1 MSKSQTVDKLRE
13 IFKDMP
19 PFIKLTSRRAR
30 KTLAKYEATKKIHIE
45 QLRDNATFKFVMMV
59 AGLTNEP
66 MEKYWKGDSVDP
78 FSDKYGQSSNTK
90 ICKEDLEIL
99 LKRARENSFAD
110 LHQFCRNVEAIPMYR
125 KAKEDT
131 ISAIGDLVPKS
142 WWFESYVSDSD
153 DSDYVPDESES
164 DDDKLHIKF
173 TEKTSSN
180 SSSDT
185 SSDEDAGAGALSESR
200 REKAVLEQELKE
212 CGGDY
217 SDNGEDTAAGAL
229 SECRREKAELE
240 QKLEDC
246 GGDYSDNGEDT
257 AARKL
262 SECRREKAEL
272 EEELEDCG
280 GDDKDDDKDEDDD
293 VDPERLRRKISN
305 CRREKAEL
313 EEELGNCEGD
323 DEYEDADDEEDED
336 EEIKIR
342 YFVKYVYNMADEEF
356 HDFTELFMNAM
367 KKAKEDKKPPPSM
380 RRFVLGRDLGNK
392 NPDKDEIQNPF
403 PAHSHF
409 RGQRDRAYTRAD
421 WYNDFNTDGIV
432 PGSRE
437 GEWKDGSAPGSVP
450 AWEDSTR
457 LPQNRRPNNHSVDR
471 IFDPNRVEKEGYDHP
486 DGYVTLKRSNWWQW
500 SNSMPIVRWEGGRD
514 HHPEFWFQR
523 YLARWLTRDANT
535 TSSNN
540 KRPVGPTPTDMFKD
554 LEPFKNKY
562 QGLFNN
568 LWFKESQETREKNKK
583 RVNQGKRAGKKQGKW
598 MRNLTGLRLTKFVR
612 EPVREAAGETVYSTY
627 ESKKETTY
635 PKKKGKLSAK
645 HTKSHDTS
653 VIPQFPNNQDP
664 FDDCAEVCEVPLD
677 FVKPLFE
684 ERFAYWKHELVL
696 GEYEK
701 RAMYTAD
708 QWLQK
713 TPWAIGK
720 IYLMPSIF
728 AHMQEAHIAI
738 ISRYKK
744 FSHLKICD
752 WFYSE
757 RQRYFFAKLVA
768 LCIRTSAVLS
778 NKRYGLDKA
787 YMRLNLEKK
796 RIMYAIGKLE
806 APQRTRQAAAFP
818 RATGREQ
825 DAWQNYAAARQRGD
839 GAAASNALRDMD
851 MRHVPSGENTLRRM
865 F

>member
-66 MEKYWKGDSVDP
+66 MQKYWKGDSVDP

-90 ICKEDLEIL
+90 ICKEDLEML
-99 LKRARENSFAD
+99 LKRARENAFAD

-131 ISAIGDLVPKS
+131 ISAIGDLVPES

-164 DDDKLHIKF
+164 ESDDEMYDNN
-173 TEKTSSN
+173 TTANGTPE
-180 SSSDT
+180 DT
-185 SSDEDAGAGALSESR
+185 RAEASDEEVEELEMELR
-200 REKAVLEQELKE
+200 ECKREKVA
-212 CGGDY
+212 
-217 SDNGEDTAAGAL
+217 
-229 SECRREKAELE
+229 LE
-240 QKLEDC
+240 QKLD
-246 GGDYSDNGEDT
+246 GF
-257 AARKL
+257 
-262 SECRREKAEL
+262 
-272 EEELEDCG
+272 
-280 GDDKDDDKDEDDD
+280 
-293 VDPERLRRKISN
+293 
-305 CRREKAEL
+305 
-313 EEELGNCEGD
+313 
-323 DEYEDADDEEDED
+323 DADDEEDED
-336 EEIKIR
+336 EERKIR

-367 KKAKEDKKPPPSM
+367 KEAKADKKPPPSM
-380 RRFVLGRDLGNK
+380 RRFILGRELGNK
-392 NPDKDEIQNPF
+392 NPDKDEIQDPF

-409 RGQRDRAYTRAD
+409 RGQRDRAYTPAD
-421 WYNDFNTDGIV
+421 WYNDSNTDGIV
-432 PGSRE
+432 PGG
-437 GEWKDGSAPGSVP
+437 GEYSDPYGSPL
-450 AWEDSTR
+450 WEDSIR

-471 IFDPNRVEKEGYDHP
+471 IFDANRVEREGYDHP

-523 YLARWLTRDANT
+523 YLARWLTRDANVQ
-535 TSSNN
+535 SSNN
-540 KRPVGPTPTDMFKD
+540 LRPVAPTPTDMFKD

-612 EPVREAAGETVYSTY
+612 EPVEPVGETVYSTY
-627 ESKKETTY
+627 ESKKETKY
-635 PKKKGKLSAK
+635 PKKKGELSAK
-645 HTKSHDTS
+645 HKKSHDKS
-653 VIPQFPNNQDP
+653 VVPQFPNNRDP

-720 IYLMPSIF
+720 IYLMPSMF

-839 GAAASNALRDMD
+839 GAAASNALRDMN

>member
-66 MEKYWKGDSVDP
+66 MQKYWKGDSVDP

-90 ICKEDLEIL
+90 ICKEDLEML
-99 LKRARENSFAD
+99 LKRARENAFAD

-164 DDDKLHIKF
+164 DDDELHMKF
-173 TEKTSSN
+173 TQKTPSN

-185 SSDEDAGAGALSESR
+185 SSDSSSDEEVEELETEL
-200 REKAVLEQELKE
+200 RECK
-212 CGGDY
+212 
-217 SDNGEDTAAGAL
+217 
-229 SECRREKAELE
+229 RETLALE
-240 QKLEDC
+240 QKLD
-246 GGDYSDNGEDT
+246 GF
-257 AARKL
+257 
-262 SECRREKAEL
+262 
-272 EEELEDCG
+272 
-280 GDDKDDDKDEDDD
+280 
-293 VDPERLRRKISN
+293 
-305 CRREKAEL
+305 
-313 EEELGNCEGD
+313 
-323 DEYEDADDEEDED
+323 DADDEEDED
-336 EEIKIR
+336 EERKIR

-367 KKAKEDKKPPPSM
+367 KEAKADKKPPPSM
-380 RRFVLGRDLGNK
+380 RRFILGRELGNK
-392 NPDKDEIQNPF
+392 NPDKDEIQDPF

-409 RGQRDRAYTRAD
+409 RGQRDRAYTPAD
-421 WYNDFNTDGIV
+421 WYNDSNTDGIV
-432 PGSRE
+432 PRGGEYSDPYGS
-437 GEWKDGSAPGSVP
+437 PL
-450 AWEDSTR
+450 WEDSIR

-523 YLARWLTRDANT
+523 YLARWLTRDANVQ
-535 TSSNN
+535 SSNN
-540 KRPVGPTPTDMFKD
+540 KRPVAPTHTDMFKD

-612 EPVREAAGETVYSTY
+612 ESGETVYST
-627 ESKKETTY
+627 KKTKTETTY
-635 PKKKGKLSAK
+635 ARRPGQLSPGREKKKEKK
-645 HTKSHDTS
+645 VRK
-653 VIPQFPNNQDP
+653 PPNNQDP

-720 IYLMPSIF
+720 IYLMPSMF

-839 GAAASNALRDMD
+839 GAAASNALRDMN

>member
-1 MSKSQTVDKLRE
+1 MAWTERSLPKNETIKDIRSPPGSPMSKSQTVDKLRE

-45 QLRDNATFKFVMMV
+45 QLRENATFKFVMMV

-66 MEKYWKGDSVDP
+66 MQKYWKGDSVDP

-99 LKRARENSFAD
+99 LKRARENAFAD

-185 SSDEDAGAGALSESR
+185 SSDSSSDEETEELEMELMEFN
-200 REKAVLEQELKE
+200 REIV
-212 CGGDY
+212 
-217 SDNGEDTAAGAL
+217 
-229 SECRREKAELE
+229 ELE
-240 QKLEDC
+240 QKLD
-246 GGDYSDNGEDT
+246 GF
-257 AARKL
+257 
-262 SECRREKAEL
+262 
-272 EEELEDCG
+272 
-280 GDDKDDDKDEDDD
+280 
-293 VDPERLRRKISN
+293 
-305 CRREKAEL
+305 
-313 EEELGNCEGD
+313 
-323 DEYEDADDEEDED
+323 DADDEEDED
-336 EEIKIR
+336 EERKIR

-380 RRFVLGRDLGNK
+380 RRFVLGRELGNK

-421 WYNDFNTDGIV
+421 WYTDSNTDGIV
-432 PGSRE
+432 PPG
-437 GEWKDGSAPGSVP
+437 GEWGNGLAP
-450 AWEDSTR
+450 AWEDSIR

-471 IFDPNRVEKEGYDHP
+471 IFDPNRVEREGYDHP

-500 SNSMPIVRWEGGRD
+500 SKNMPIVRWEGGRD

-540 KRPVGPTPTDMFKD
+540 KRPVSSNSEHPVPPTFTNMFKD

-653 VIPQFPNNQDP
+653 VIPQFPNNRDP

>member
-1 MSKSQTVDKLRE
+1 MAWTERSLPADETIVDVRSPPGSPINKSKIVDQLRE

-45 QLRDNATFKFVMMV
+45 QLRDNPTFKFVMMV

-66 MEKYWKGDSVDP
+66 MQKYWKGDSVDP

-99 LKRARENSFAD
+99 LKRARENAFAD

-125 KAKEDT
+125 KAKEGT
-131 ISAIGDLVPKS
+131 ISDIGNLVPES
-142 WWFESYVSDSD
+142 WWYVSDSD
-153 DSDYVPDESES
+153 DSDYIPGESDS
-164 DDDKLHIKF
+164 DDDERYEKY
-173 TEKTSSN
+173 TEKPPSNSGTSSD
-180 SSSDT
+180 SSSDSSSGSSSDS
-185 SSDEDAGAGALSESR
+185 SSDEEAE
-200 REKAVLEQELKE
+200 ELKME
-212 CGGDY
+212 
-217 SDNGEDTAAGAL
+217 L
-229 SECRREKAELE
+229 SECKRERAELE
-240 QKLEDC
+240 QQLED
-246 GGDYSDNGEDT
+246 
-257 AARKL
+257 
-262 SECRREKAEL
+262 RE
-272 EEELEDCG
+272 
-280 GDDKDDDKDEDDD
+280 
-293 VDPERLRRKISN
+293 
-305 CRREKAEL
+305 
-313 EEELGNCEGD
+313 
-323 DEYEDADDEEDED
+323 ADDEGEDKGER
-336 EEIKIR
+336 KIR
-342 YFVKYVYNMADEEF
+342 YFVKYIYNMSDEEF
-356 HDFTELFMNAM
+356 HDFTELFMNDM
-367 KKAKEDKKPPPSM
+367 KPVMKDKNKTKPPPSI
-380 RRFVLGRDLGNK
+380 RRFILGRERNKK
-392 NPDKDEIQNPF
+392 NPDKDEIQDPF

-409 RGQRDRAYTRAD
+409 RGQRDRAYTPAD
-421 WYNDFNTDGIV
+421 WYNDLTTDGIV
-432 PGSRE
+432 PTD
-437 GEWKDGSAPGSVP
+437 GERYTMPGP
-450 AWEDSTR
+450 PIPMWEDEIR
-457 LPQNRRPNNHSVDR
+457 RPLNRRPNNHSVDR
-471 IFDPNRVEKEGYDHP
+471 IFDPSRVEKEGYDHP

-523 YLARWLTRDANT
+523 YLARWLTREANT
-535 TSSNN
+535 IGSNN
-540 KRPVGPTPTDMFKD
+540 RHPTGPMRRSDVFED

-568 LWFKESQETREKNKK
+568 LWFKETKK
-583 RVNQGKRAGKKQGKW
+583 SKKSRKERISGGKKEGKW
-598 MRNLTGLRLTKFVR
+598 MRNLTGLRLTKFVKER
-612 EPVREAAGETVYSTY
+612 GNWVYTESETKTKYARRPGELSPRQA
-627 ESKKETTY
+627 EKKE
-635 PKKKGKLSAK
+635 KKFPEL
-645 HTKSHDTS
+645 
-653 VIPQFPNNQDP
+653 PNNGDP

-720 IYLMPSIF
+720 IYLMPSMF

-738 ISRYKK
+738 TSRYKK
-744 FSHLKICD
+744 FSHLNVHD
-752 WFYSE
+752 WFNSE

-806 APQRTRQAAAFP
+806 VPQRTRQAAAFP

-839 GAAASNALRDMD
+839 GAAASNALRDMN

>member
-1 MSKSQTVDKLRE
+1 MAWTERSLPKDETIVDVRDPPDPPMSKSETVDKLRE

-30 KTLAKYEATKKIHIE
+30 KTLAKYEATKNIHIK
-45 QLRDNATFKFVMMV
+45 QLRDNPTFKFVMMV

-66 MEKYWKGDSVDP
+66 MQKYWKGDSVDP

-90 ICKEDLEIL
+90 ICKEDLEML
-99 LKRARENSFAD
+99 LKRAKENAFAD

-125 KAKEDT
+125 KAKEGT
-131 ISAIGDLVPKS
+131 IRDIGNLVPES
-142 WWFESYVSDSD
+142 WWYVSDSD
-153 DSDYVPDESES
+153 DSDYIPGES
-164 DDDKLHIKF
+164 DDDDDEKYEKY
-173 TEKTSSN
+173 TEKPPSNSGTSSD
-180 SSSDT
+180 SSSDS
-185 SSDEDAGAGALSESR
+185 SSDEEAEELKMELSECK
-200 REKAVLEQELKE
+200 REKAKLK
-212 CGGDY
+212 
-217 SDNGEDTAAGAL
+217 
-229 SECRREKAELE
+229 
-240 QKLEDC
+240 Q
-246 GGDYSDNGEDT
+246 
-257 AARKL
+257 
-262 SECRREKAEL
+262 
-272 EEELEDCG
+272 ELEDC
-280 GDDKDDDKDEDDD
+280 E
-293 VDPERLRRKISN
+293 
-305 CRREKAEL
+305 
-313 EEELGNCEGD
+313 
-323 DEYEDADDEEDED
+323 ADDEGEGKKER
-336 EEIKIR
+336 KIR
-342 YFVKYVYNMADEEF
+342 YFVKYIYNMSDEEF
-356 HDFTELFMNAM
+356 HDFTELFMNDIKPVM
-367 KKAKEDKKPPPSM
+367 KDKKKTKPPPSI
-380 RRFVLGRDLGNK
+380 RRFILGRELNKK
-392 NPDKDEIQNPF
+392 NPDKDEIQDPF

-409 RGQRDRAYTRAD
+409 RGQRDRAYTPAD
-421 WYNDFNTDGIV
+421 WYNDTRTAGIV
-432 PGSRE
+432 PTD
-437 GEWKDGSAPGSVP
+437 GERYTMPGP
-450 AWEDSTR
+450 PIPMWEDSTR
-457 LPQNRRPNNHSVDR
+457 LPPNRRPNNHSVDR
-471 IFDPNRVEKEGYDHP
+471 IFDSNRVEKEGYDHP

-523 YLARWLTRDANT
+523 YLARWLTREANT
-535 TSSNN
+535 IGSSNLH
-540 KRPVGPTPTDMFKD
+540 PTGPMRRSDVFQD

-568 LWFKESQETREKNKK
+568 LWFKETKKSREKGRNG
-583 RVNQGKRAGKKQGKW
+583 RVGEKEGKW
-598 MRNLTGLRLTKFVR
+598 MRNLTGLRLTKFVKSPVVVEISHR
-612 EPVREAAGETVYSTY
+612 GAKMKATKVQEPPENVY
-627 ESKKETTY
+627 
-635 PKKKGKLSAK
+635 
-645 HTKSHDTS
+645 
-653 VIPQFPNNQDP
+653 P

-720 IYLMPSIF
+720 IYLMPSMF

-738 ISRYKK
+738 TSRFKK
-744 FSHLKICD
+744 FSHLNVHD
-752 WFYSE
+752 WFNSE

-806 APQRTRQAAAFP
+806 PPQRTRQVAAFP

-839 GAAASNALRDMD
+839 SAAASNALRDMN
-851 MRHVPSGENTLRRM
+851 MRHVPSGENTLRQM

>member
-1 MSKSQTVDKLRE
+1 MAWTERSLPKNETIKDIRSPPGSPMSKSQTVDKLRE

-66 MEKYWKGDSVDP
+66 MQKYWKGDSVDP

-90 ICKEDLEIL
+90 ICKEDLEML
-99 LKRARENSFAD
+99 LKRARENAFAD

-131 ISAIGDLVPKS
+131 ISAIGDLVPES

-164 DDDKLHIKF
+164 ESDDEMYDNN
-173 TEKTSSN
+173 TTANGTPE
-180 SSSDT
+180 DT
-185 SSDEDAGAGALSESR
+185 RAEASDEEVEELEMELR
-200 REKAVLEQELKE
+200 ECKREKVA
-212 CGGDY
+212 
-217 SDNGEDTAAGAL
+217 
-229 SECRREKAELE
+229 LE
-240 QKLEDC
+240 QKLD
-246 GGDYSDNGEDT
+246 GF
-257 AARKL
+257 
-262 SECRREKAEL
+262 
-272 EEELEDCG
+272 
-280 GDDKDDDKDEDDD
+280 
-293 VDPERLRRKISN
+293 
-305 CRREKAEL
+305 
-313 EEELGNCEGD
+313 
-323 DEYEDADDEEDED
+323 DADDEEDED
-336 EEIKIR
+336 EERKIR
-342 YFVKYVYNMADEEF
+342 YFVKYVYNMADEEV

-367 KKAKEDKKPPPSM
+367 KEAKADKKPPPSM
-380 RRFVLGRDLGNK
+380 RRFILGRELGNK
-392 NPDKDEIQNPF
+392 NPDKDEIQDPF

-409 RGQRDRAYTRAD
+409 RGQRDRAYTPAD
-421 WYNDFNTDGIV
+421 WYNDSNTDGIV
-432 PGSRE
+432 PGG
-437 GEWKDGSAPGSVP
+437 GEYSDPYGSPL
-450 AWEDSTR
+450 WEDSIR

-471 IFDPNRVEKEGYDHP
+471 IFDANRVEREGYDHP

-523 YLARWLTRDANT
+523 YLARWLTRDANVQ
-535 TSSNN
+535 SSNN
-540 KRPVGPTPTDMFKD
+540 LRPVAPTPTDMFKD

-612 EPVREAAGETVYSTY
+612 EPVEPVGETVYSTY
-627 ESKKETTY
+627 ESKKETKY
-635 PKKKGKLSAK
+635 PKKKGELSAK
-645 HTKSHDTS
+645 HKKSHDKS
-653 VIPQFPNNQDP
+653 VVPQFPNNRDP

-720 IYLMPSIF
+720 IYLMPSMF

-839 GAAASNALRDMD
+839 GAAASNALRDMN

>member
-1 MSKSQTVDKLRE
+1 MAWTERSLPNNETIVNVSSAGSPMSKSQTVDKLRE

-66 MEKYWKGDSVDP
+66 MQKYWKGDSVDP

-99 LKRARENSFAD
+99 LKRARENAFAD

-125 KAKEDT
+125 KAKENT
-131 ISAIGDLVPKS
+131 ISAIGDLVPES
-142 WWFESYVSDSD
+142 WWFETNDVSDSD
-153 DSDYVPDESES
+153 DSDYVPGESES
-164 DDDKLHIKF
+164 DDDELHIKF
-173 TEKTSSN
+173 TQKTPSN

-185 SSDEDAGAGALSESR
+185 SSDSSSDEEAE
-200 REKAVLEQELKE
+200 ELKME
-212 CGGDY
+212 
-217 SDNGEDTAAGAL
+217 L
-229 SECRREKAELE
+229 SECKRERAELE
-240 QKLEDC
+240 QKLD
-246 GGDYSDNGEDT
+246 GF
-257 AARKL
+257 
-262 SECRREKAEL
+262 
-272 EEELEDCG
+272 
-280 GDDKDDDKDEDDD
+280 
-293 VDPERLRRKISN
+293 
-305 CRREKAEL
+305 
-313 EEELGNCEGD
+313 
-323 DEYEDADDEEDED
+323 DADDEDDED
-336 EEIKIR
+336 QERKIR
-342 YFVKYVYNMADEEF
+342 YFVKYIYNMADEEF
-356 HDFTELFMNAM
+356 HDFTELFMKAM
-367 KKAKEDKKPPPSM
+367 KKAKEDKKPPSM
-380 RRFVLGRDLGNK
+380 RRFVLGRELNKK
-392 NPDKDEIQNPF
+392 NPDKDEIQDPF

-409 RGQRDRAYTRAD
+409 RGQRDRAYTAAD
-421 WYNDFNTDGIV
+421 QYNDATTAGTV
-432 PGSRE
+432 PGSIE
-437 GEWKDGSAPGSVP
+437 GEWRDNFGSPM
-450 AWEDSTR
+450 WEDFKR
-457 LPQNRRPNNHSVDR
+457 FPQNRRPNNHSVDR
-471 IFDPNRVEKEGYDHP
+471 IFDPDRVEKEGYDHP

-514 HHPEFWFQR
+514 HLPEFWFQR
-523 YLARWLTRDANT
+523 YLARWLTREANT
-535 TSSNN
+535 ISSNN
-540 KRPVGPTPTDMFKD
+540 LLPVLATENANPKFRD

-568 LWFKESQETREKNKK
+568 LWFKETKK
-583 RVNQGKRAGKKQGKW
+583 SKARNEERDVQGKGVGKKQGKW
-598 MRNLTGLRLTKFVR
+598 MRNLSGLRLTKFIR
-612 EPVREAAGETVYSTY
+612 EPVGDTVYSTY

-635 PKKKGKLSAK
+635 PRHNGELSAGHEK
-645 HTKSHDTS
+645 THNKS
-653 VIPQFPNNQDP
+653 VIPQPPNNRDP

-720 IYLMPSIF
+720 IYLMPTMF

-738 ISRYKK
+738 TSRYKK
-744 FSHLKICD
+744 FSHLKIHD
-752 WFYSE
+752 WFNSE

-778 NKRYGLDKA
+778 NKRYGLDRA

-796 RIMYAIGKLE
+796 RIMYAIGKLD
-806 APQRTRQAAAFP
+806 APQRTRQAATFP

-825 DAWQNYAAARQRGD
+825 DAWQTYAAARQRGD
-839 GAAASNALRDMD
+839 GATASNALRDMN